1 MQAVELLPYY
11 GKAIKRA
18 WEERFISRPP
28 KISPDY
34 YETVFM
40 KFPEVQS
47 VAKANKEGTW
57 LHSRSSR
64 RESAYNAEG
73 RVFVRCH
80 LARE

>member
-1 MQAVELLPYY
+1 
-11 GKAIKRA
+11 
-18 WEERFISRPP
+18 
-28 KISPDY
+28 
-34 YETVFM
+34 M

-64 RESAYNAEG
+64 RESAYNAGG

-80 LARE
+80 LAREYAKADNIGGQ